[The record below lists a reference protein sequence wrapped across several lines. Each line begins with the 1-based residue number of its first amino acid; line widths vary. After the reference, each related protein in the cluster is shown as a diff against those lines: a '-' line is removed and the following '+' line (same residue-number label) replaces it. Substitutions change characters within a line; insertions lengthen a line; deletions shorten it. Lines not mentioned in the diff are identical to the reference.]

1 MSDKTSA
8 VAFVGALLDVAGKKG
23 VQEQIEKDLE
33 LVCGVIAGHTVLRKL
48 FFHPCVTRDEKN
60 AVIRKLF
67 GDSISGLMKNFLNV
81 LLDRKREGVLW
92 AIPEILEQT
101 VNEKNG
107 VSKVVVQTA
116 IPITG
121 ERLNGLKRRLDK
133 MVGRTVAV
141 EVVKDPSILGGMIV
155 RIGNKIIDGSVA
167 GRLKNLKTRLLAVPS
182 T

>member
-1 MSDKTSA
+1 VSDKIAAIT
-8 VAFVGALLDVAGKKG
+8 FVGALLDVAEKKG

-33 LVCGVIAGHTVLRKL
+33 LVCGVITEHTVLKKL
-48 FFHPCVTRDEKN
+48 FFHPRVTRDEKN
-60 AVIRKLF
+60 AVIKSLF
-67 GDSISGLMKNFLNV
+67 GDSISGIMKNFLNV
-81 LLDRKREGVLW
+81 LLDRKREDVLW
-92 AIPEILEQT
+92 IIPEILEQT

-121 ERLNGLKRRLDK
+121 ERLSGLKRQLDK
-133 MVGRTVAV
+133 VVGRKVAV
-141 EVVKDPSILGGMIV
+141 EVVKDPNILGGMIV

-167 GRLKNLKTRLLAVPS
+167 GRLKNLKTRLLAVHS

>member
-1 MSDKTSA
+1 MSDKIAAIT
-8 VAFVGALLDVAGKKG
+8 FVGALLDVAEKKG

-33 LVCGVIAGHTVLRKL
+33 LVCSVITEHTVLKKL

-60 AVIRKLF
+60 AVFKKLF
-67 GDSISGLMKNFLNV
+67 GDSISGLTKNFLNV

-92 AIPEILEQT
+92 AIPEIPEHT

-116 IPITG
+116 IPITS
-121 ERLNGLKRRLDK
+121 ERLSSLKQQLDK
-133 MVGRTVAV
+133 IVGRKVAV
-141 EVVKDPSILGGMIV
+141 EVVNDPNILGGMIM

-167 GRLKNLKTRLLAVPS
+167 GRLKNLKTRLLAVHS

>member
-1 MSDKTSA
+1 MSDKTLA
-8 VAFVGALLDVAGKKG
+8 VTFVGALLDVAEKKG
-23 VQEQIEKDLE
+23 VQERIENDLE
-33 LVCGVIAGHTVLRKL
+33 LVCGVIAEHTVLKKL

-60 AVIRKLF
+60 AVIKSLF
-67 GDSISGLMKNFLNV
+67 GDSISGIMKNFLNV
-81 LLDRKREGVLW
+81 LLDRRREDVLW
-92 AIPEILEQT
+92 IIPEILEQT

-121 ERLNGLKRRLDK
+121 ERLSGLKQQLDK
-133 MVGRTVAV
+133 IVGRKVAV
-141 EVVKDPSILGGMIV
+141 EVVNDPGILGGMIM

-167 GRLKNLKTRLLAVPS
+167 GRLKNLKTRLLAVHS